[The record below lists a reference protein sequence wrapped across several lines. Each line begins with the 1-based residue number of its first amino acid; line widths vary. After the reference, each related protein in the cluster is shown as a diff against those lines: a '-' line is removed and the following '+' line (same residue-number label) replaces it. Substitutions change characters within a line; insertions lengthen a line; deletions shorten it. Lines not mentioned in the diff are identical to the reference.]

1 MGGKGR
7 QISEF
12 EASLIYRVSSRT
24 ARAIQR
30 NPVSKK
36 QNIHIYITLT
46 HMYVSFLND
55 IFTYYIYK
63 IENVGVCMGCTC
75 VAPIRRSDDSFG
87 ELALSFYYM
96 VPRNQIQV
104 VRFGG

>member
-1 MGGKGR
+1 MVSAPLCAQGWN
-7 QISEF
+7 
-12 EASLIYRVSSRT
+12 ASSLSASS
-24 ARAIQR
+24 
-30 NPVSKK
+30 VLLGCLFSKH